1 MSWCPDCVT
10 AEPVV
15 AAALDG
21 VDDDLVLIHCAVG
34 QRTFWKDQANVF
46 RLTLLREAYFA
57 FRCSRLNKTF
67 IGTNSLLL
75 PPLTHPSLLT
85 VDSSPSSLPISRLAH
100 PLIYPFPLCQT
111 TGPTRN

>member
-1 MSWCPDCVT
+1 MFVLFCGSLDAASGVSWCPDCVT

-46 RLTLLREAYFA
+46 RLTL
-57 FRCSRLNKTF
+57 
-67 IGTNSLLL
+67 ISLLRF
-75 PPLTHPSLLT
+75 SMFA
-85 VDSSPSSLPISRLAH
+85 S
-100 PLIYPFPLCQT
+100 
-111 TGPTRN
+111 